1 MNVSA
6 MTIFIWFVF
15 PLCAEILFAY
25 AFQEI
30 MGWDRMDRQER
41 ALFIGI
47 FLCIT
52 FPVLILPSMGIIS
65 LFANLFLSF

>member
-6 MTIFIWFVF
+6 MTVFIWFVF

-25 AFQEI
+25 AFQKI
-30 MGWDRMDRQER
+30 MGWDRMDGYQR
-41 ALFIGI
+41 LLMTGI
-47 FLCIT
+47 FLCVT